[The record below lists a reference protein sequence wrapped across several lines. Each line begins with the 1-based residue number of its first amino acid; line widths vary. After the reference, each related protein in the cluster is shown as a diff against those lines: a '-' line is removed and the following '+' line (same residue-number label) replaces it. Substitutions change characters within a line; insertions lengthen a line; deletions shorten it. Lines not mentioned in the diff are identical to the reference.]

1 MHTNFY
7 FQSDSLNLR
16 SVFPAI
22 LFYSRT
28 LSFTYEDNGNG
39 EDGGDQNGD
48 GDDDVL
54 RTSLLSWTES
64 LPLEKM
70 VIQQI
75 I

>member
-1 MHTNFY
+1 M
-7 FQSDSLNLR
+7 
-16 SVFPAI
+16 FPAI

-48 GDDDVL
+48 GDDGDGDDDVL

>member
-48 GDDDVL
+48 GD
-54 RTSLLSWTES
+54 
-64 LPLEKM
+64 EK
-70 VIQQI
+70 VHLKT
-75 I
+75 